1 MCISGRKEFM
11 EKEELLVFG
20 DKVLMQPWLGN
31 HGLFLFVFLI
41 PQLKL

>member
-1 MCISGRKEFM
+1 VHQWQEGDHG
-11 EKEELLVFG
+11 KEELLVFG